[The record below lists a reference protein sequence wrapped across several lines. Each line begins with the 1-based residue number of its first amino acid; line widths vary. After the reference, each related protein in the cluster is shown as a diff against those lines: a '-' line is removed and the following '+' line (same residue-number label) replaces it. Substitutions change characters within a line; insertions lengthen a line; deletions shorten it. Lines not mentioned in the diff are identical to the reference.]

1 MDGRVK
7 STWDFKYDG
16 PIYVG
21 GSSTDSTG
29 KMSYTGSVKVN
40 DKGDPIDEMSTT
52 RQKDSTKTERMTYKY
67 DSYDDSGNWTQRTT
81 YNEKGKSSKIVK
93 RTFIYF
99 KE

>member
-1 MDGRVK
+1 
-7 STWDFKYDG
+7 
-16 PIYVG
+16 
-21 GSSTDSTG
+21 
-29 KMSYTGSVKVN
+29 MSYTGSVKVN